1 MNRKRRQRQL
11 LTMIVAATLMGVAA
25 TAPAVAADFYAGKN
39 IEILVGSAAGG
50 GFDIYARALARHWSK
65 FIAGHPTIV
74 VRNMPGAGGARSAAY
89 VSTVAPK
96 DGTVLAAP
104 MPGAIVAP
112 LLEDNSQAGFDPA
125 KLQYLGTAD
134 SGVRVCVTMD
144 RSKVK
149 TAADAQTTKA
159 IMGATQAG
167 GSSSD
172 YAYMHRHTSN
182 AKFDVVMGYQAMTD
196 TSLAMER
203 GELDGTCGWDW
214 SSLKSM
220 KPDWIRDKRVNILF
234 QVGLQPDPELTAMG
248 VPEIWKYRE
257 LRGRPQSRRVGRK
270 PAGVHAFL
278 RRAAGDAAGASRHA
292 AHGLRPDHE
301 GSRIPERRRTPAAFD
316 QAAVRRQGAGSGA
329 ADVLHAQGNH
339 RPHQAR
345 HQPVA
350 GAASIRR
357 NRNPC
362 QPLRVGPADAAL
374 APIRMV
380 ERSCSPLAIG
390 QG

>member
-1 MNRKRRQRQL
+1 MDHQWRQL
-11 LTMIVAATLMGVAA
+11 RSRIAIAALFSAA
-25 TAPAVAADFYAGKN
+25 AAAPTGAADFYAGKN
-39 IEILVGSAAGG
+39 VEILVGSAAGG

-65 FIAGHPTIV
+65 FIPGHPAIV

-125 KLQYLGTAD
+125 KLQYIGTAD
-134 SGVRVCVTMD
+134 SGVRVCVTMGN
-144 RSKVK
+144 SKVK
-149 TAADAQTTKA
+149 TATDAQTTKA
-159 IMGATQAG
+159 IMGATQPG

-172 YAYMHRHTSN
+172 YAYMHRHTSG

-220 KPDWIRDKRVNILF
+220 KPDWIRDKKVNILF

-248 VPEIWKYRE
+248 VPEIWKYVNSEEDRKVVE
-257 LRGRPQSRRVGRK
+257 LVASQQVFMRFFVAP
-270 PAGVHAFL
+270 PATPPAQVALL
-278 RRAAGDAAGASRHA
+278 R
-292 AHGLRPDHE
+292 
-301 GSRIPERRRTPAAFD
+301 AAFD
-316 QAAVRRQGAGSGA
+316 QTMKDPEFLSDAERLQLSIKPLSGEK
-329 ADVLHAQGNH
+329 VQEL
-339 RPHQAR
+339 
-345 HQPVA
+345 
-350 GAASIRR
+350 
-357 NRNPC
+357 
-362 QPLRVGPADAAL
+362 
-374 APIRMV
+374 V
-380 ERSCSPLAIG
+380 ERMYSTPKEIIDRTKRAISP
-390 QG
+390 